1 MSVTSDFISHLK
13 AQSAITALVGS
24 GTSARIYPDIVK
36 ETASRP
42 CVVVKKVASHEEM
55 GLLGGL
61 GLFQTVFE
69 VLSLGASRDAAD
81 ALDDTITDIE
91 TGNVTMGSTSV
102 TEITIDGDRS
112 SGADYAVDG
121 SDQHDYWALTRY
133 SIWHT

>member
-1 MSVTSDFISHLK
+1 MSVTSDFITYLK
-13 AQSAITALVGS
+13 AQSAITALVGT
-24 GTSARIYPDIVK
+24 GTAARIYPDIVK
-36 ETASRP
+36 QGASRP
-42 CVVVKKVASHEEM
+42 CVIVKKASTREEM

-69 VLSLGASRDAAD
+69 VMAIGASRDAAD
-81 ALDDTITDIE
+81 ALDDTIVAIE
-91 TGNVTMGSTSV
+91 SGNVTMGSTSV
-102 TEITIDGDRS
+102 TEIAIDGDRQ

>member
-1 MSVTSDFISHLK
+1 MSVTSDFITYLK

-36 ETASRP
+36 QGAQRP
-42 CVVVKKVASHEEM
+42 CIVIKKVASHEEM
-55 GLLGGL
+55 GLTGGL

-69 VLSLGASRDAAD
+69 VLSVGASRDSAD
-81 ALDDTITDIE
+81 TLGDTVTDIE
-91 TGNVTMGSTSV
+91 GGNVTMGSTSV
-102 TEITIDGDRS
+102 TEITIDGDRA

-121 SDQHDYWALTRY
+121 SDQHDYWDLTRY